1 MPTRPLQPDEQVVPT
16 VSRDNRERSEEYASV
31 GEDVSPKDPGEP
43 AWTTVERRRARSF
56 ESFDLVRSQAG
67 SNGLRGLTSE
77 QAQTVRAAADA
88 LTKSQK
94 ANLSKRQK
102 QVTHRRNGSS
112 SSRGEGASRPK
123 GKGIDPR
130 EWGNVNIS
138 RESLDVDAQAAAGKS
153 LAHGGK
159 PEPAKGTH
167 QRDRRS
173 QSVRL
178 PATSRPVA
186 QLAQD
191 SYLGVTL
198 RNVGQT
204 KSEKPHRP
212 RKDRSPSPSDP
223 SSPSGGDSGSESEA
237 SSRERSRK
245 RRNNRHGR
253 NGRRRRRSSD
263 SSSRMVIKP
272 IAPKEYDGSPSA
284 RAYHWFVRES
294 EAYLRD
300 GKVRGSRRIFL
311 LSHYLSK
318 KAYDF
323 YTQRV
328 ANHEADWSLSQFY
341 DELFNYCFPVDYRM
355 QI

>member
-1 MPTRPLQPDEQVVPT
+1 MSRTYNLRTRAEAPQSTSLAQNEPAPRRFSPSPRRDSPPHMSASPGRPSSLYSEVVAGRNPSALKEASSAEAAHPGGGPEPEALPTRPLQPDVPVVPT
-16 VSRDNRERSEEYASV
+16 ISRDNRERSEEYTSV
-31 GEDVSPKDPGEP
+31 GDDVSPKDLGEP

-56 ESFDLVRSQAG
+56 ESFDLVRSHAG
-67 SNGLRGLTSE
+67 SNGHRGLTNE
-77 QAQTVRAAADA
+77 QAQTVKAAADA

-138 RESLDVDAQAAAGKS
+138 RESLDVDAQAAAWKS
-153 LAHGGK
+153 LAHGSK

-198 RNVGQT
+198 RNVGQP
-204 KSEKPHRP
+204 KAEKPHRS

-223 SSPSGGDSGSESEA
+223 SSPSGEDSGSESEA

-245 RRNNRHGR
+245 R
-253 NGRRRRRSSD
+253 
-263 SSSRMVIKP
+263 
-272 IAPKEYDGSPSA
+272 
-284 RAYHWFVRES
+284 
-294 EAYLRD
+294 
-300 GKVRGSRRIFL
+300 
-311 LSHYLSK
+311 
-318 KAYDF
+318 
-323 YTQRV
+323 
-328 ANHEADWSLSQFY
+328 
-341 DELFNYCFPVDYRM
+341 
-355 QI
+355 